1 MDLRLKGL
9 NEDTPLELYHIKGRE
24 VWVKRD
30 DLMGDGHYLPPWGK
44 TAAVYE
50 LVKKYVD
57 RDRPLTH
64 LSVDGSWTAWVLAAI
79 CENLGIEFYASH
91 PDSKKISQE
100 YLSHIREM
108 YPSVKFNPIRP
119 NMMKIMYNSLRL
131 QANERGWQML
141 PYAFDHDF
149 YKDYLKERIAPYAH
163 FDNLVASSGSGVT
176 LAGLVKGYY
185 GDEILNGFFQKPS
198 KKVWTT
204 CVSSVDSIQRKLKS
218 SGIHVPINIRKSEYL
233 FEDRLE
239 GYEAPFPC
247 NQFWDIKQWKWLE
260 ENIDQLEGT
269 ILFWN
274 IGGIYKFN

>member
-9 NEDTPLELYHIKGRE
+9 NEETPLELYHIKGRE

-30 DLMGDGHYLPPWGK
+30 DLMGDGIILPPWGK
-44 TAAVYE
+44 IAAVYE

-57 RDRPLTH
+57 KSKPLTH

-79 CENLGIEFYASH
+79 CEQMNIEFYAAH

-100 YLSHIREM
+100 YLGLIKEM
-108 YPSVKFNPIRP
+108 YPNANLYPIRP
-119 NMMKIMYNSLRL
+119 NMMQIMYNSLKKN
-131 QANERGWQML
+131 AHEKGWQML

-149 YKDYLKERIAPYAH
+149 YKDYLAERIQPYSH
-163 FDNLVASSGSGVT
+163 FDNLVVSSGSGVT
-176 LAGLVKGYY
+176 LSGLAKGYY
-185 GDEILNGFFQKPS
+185 REELKEFFPQV
-198 KKVWTT
+198 KKKIWTT
-204 CVSSVDSIQRKLKS
+204 CVSSVSSINKTLKK
-218 SGIHVPINIRKSEYL
+218 SGIPIPLNIRKSEYL
-233 FEDRLE
+233 FEDRLD

-274 IGGIYKFN
+274 IGGIYKF

>member
-9 NEDTPLELYHIKGRE
+9 NEETPLELYHIKGRE

-30 DLMGDGHYLPPWGK
+30 DLMGDGIILPPWGK
-44 TAAVYE
+44 LAALFE

-57 RDRPLTH
+57 KSKPLVH
-64 LSVDGSWTAWVLAAI
+64 LSVDGSWTAWALGAI
-79 CENLGIEFYASH
+79 CEELGIEFYAAH

-100 YLSHIREM
+100 YLGLIKEM
-108 YPSVKFNPIRP
+108 YPKTNLYPIRP
-119 NMMKIMYNSLRL
+119 NMMQIMYNSLKKDAR
-131 QANERGWQML
+131 EKGWQML

-149 YKDYLKERIAPYAH
+149 YKDYLADRIQPYAN
-163 FDNLVASSGSGVT
+163 FDNLVVSSGSGVT
-176 LAGLVKGYY
+176 LSGLAKGYY
-185 GDEILNGFFQKPS
+185 REELKEFFPQV
-198 KKVWTT
+198 KKKIWTT
-204 CVSSVDSIQRKLKS
+204 CVSSVSSINKTLKK
-218 SGIHVPINIRKSEYL
+218 SGIPIPLNIRKSEYL
-233 FEDRLE
+233 FEDRLD

-274 IGGIYKFN
+274 IGGIYKF

>member
-30 DLMGDGHYLPPWGK
+30 DLMGDGITLPPWGK
-44 TAAVYE
+44 IAAVFE

-57 RDRPLTH
+57 RSKPLTH

-79 CENLGIEFYASH
+79 CEQLDIEFYASH

-100 YLSHIREM
+100 YLNLIRER
-108 YPSVKFNPIRP
+108 YPKTHLNPIRP
-119 NMMKIMYNSLRL
+119 NMMQIMYNSLRG
-131 QANERGWQML
+131 QARENGWQML

-149 YKDYLKERIAPYAH
+149 YKDYLAERIQPFTH
-163 FDNLVASSGSGVT
+163 FDNLVVSSGSGVT
-176 LAGLVKGYY
+176 LAGLARGYY
-185 GDEILNGFFQKPS
+185 REELKEFFPDV
-198 KKVWTT
+198 KKKIWTT
-204 CVSSVDSIQRKLKS
+204 CVSSESSIKKTLKK
-218 SGIHVPINIRKSEYL
+218 SGIPIAMNIRKSEYL
-233 FEDRLE
+233 FEDRLD

-260 ENIDQLEGT
+260 ENIDQIEGT

-274 IGGIYKFN
+274 IGGIYKF

>member
-30 DLMGDGHYLPPWGK
+30 DLMGDGITLPPWGK
-44 TAAVYE
+44 IAAVFE

-57 RDRPLTH
+57 RSKPLTH

-79 CENLGIEFYASH
+79 CEQLDIEFYASH

-100 YLSHIREM
+100 YLGMIKEM
-108 YPSVKFNPIRP
+108 YPKVHLNPIRP
-119 NMMKIMYNSLRL
+119 NMMQIMYNSLRG
-131 QANERGWQML
+131 QARENGWQML

-149 YKDYLKERIAPYAH
+149 YKDYLAERIQPFVH
-163 FDNLVASSGSGVT
+163 FDNLVVSSGSGVT
-176 LAGLVKGYY
+176 LSGLARGYY
-185 GDEILNGFFQKPS
+185 REELKEFFPS
-198 KKVWTT
+198 VTRKIWTT
-204 CVSSVDSIQRKLKS
+204 CVSSESSIKKTLKK
-218 SGIHVPINIRKSEYL
+218 SGIPIPLNIRKSEYL
-233 FEDRLE
+233 FENRLD

-260 ENIDQLEGT
+260 ENIDQIEGT

-274 IGGIYKFN
+274 IGGIYKF